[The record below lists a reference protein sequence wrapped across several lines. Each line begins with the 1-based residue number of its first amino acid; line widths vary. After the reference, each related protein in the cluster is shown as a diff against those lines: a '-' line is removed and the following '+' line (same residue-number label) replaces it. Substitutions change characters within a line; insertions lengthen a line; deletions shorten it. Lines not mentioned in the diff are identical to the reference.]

1 MESAHQEE
9 PHLQKRGKRKFI
21 VSFGGDYMRSNYSD
35 GNIRDEYGFDVSY
48 YLFYEPKSLKA
59 TYRYEHY
66 GFDRQDA
73 TYFTPSSF
81 HCHILGL
88 QWKHFLN
95 EKELFW
101 GANDTF
107 YSLGYETRF
116 DYSSELEVGHKI
128 KVGFGHDWNN
138 RCTSRIE
145 WSRTIYE
152 TSSIYSENSLMFY
165 TSFYF

>member
-1 MESAHQEE
+1 MNRFKSWNRIKIGDRIHITAHPDLTITTLKKGAAEVA
-9 PHLQKRGKRKFI
+9 LLGFMFD
-21 VSFGGDYMRSNYSD
+21 SGDYTTNHDDILR
-35 GNIRDEYGFDVSY
+35 NICHDTNSFNDIT
-48 YLFYEPKSLKA
+48 KA

-128 KVGFGHDWNN
+128 KVGSGG
-138 RCTSRIE
+138 SG
-145 WSRTIYE
+145 
-152 TSSIYSENSLMFY
+152 
-165 TSFYF
+165 